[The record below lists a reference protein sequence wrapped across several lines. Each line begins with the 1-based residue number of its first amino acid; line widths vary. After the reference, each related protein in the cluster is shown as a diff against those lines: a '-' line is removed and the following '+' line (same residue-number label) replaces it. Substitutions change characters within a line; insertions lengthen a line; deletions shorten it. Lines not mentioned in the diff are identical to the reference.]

1 MLGPGLGLPGSS
13 LAQAASSLGWRGGCL
28 AGVWRSLALEVEGS
42 AGGKGAGRCSRK
54 WGGGGCGGGQEIRFP
69 GSTLLGV
76 SAQDLW
82 LSPSPLELPLTQG
95 PPCVGVCG
103 PEIQPQNQPVRRGG
117 NSGLRTGREGQ
128 RTLCPQPVSSLDS
141 YAPLG
146 LPVGREWSWE
156 LVPMA
161 AQD

>member
-1 MLGPGLGLPGSS
+1 MCGEAWPWKWREVQAGRGQVAAPGS
-13 LAQAASSLGWRGGCL
+13 
-28 AGVWRSLALEVEGS
+28 GVGEDV
-42 AGGKGAGRCSRK
+42 
-54 WGGGGCGGGQEIRFP
+54 GGGQEIRFP

-117 NSGLRTGREGQ
+117 NSGLKAGREGQ

-141 YAPLG
+141 LG
-146 LPVGREWSWE
+146 TSCGKGVE
-156 LVPMA
+156 LGTSTHGSPGLRILRVKESRN
-161 AQD
+161 